1 MATQIQ
7 SVANELRRRLMSGA
21 YPPGERLLEVQLS
34 AELGASRTPVRLAF
48 VELAKGGLL
57 ERLAT
62 RGFRGK
68 AFDARALSDAID
80 VRGVLEGMA
89 ARVAAEHGLA
99 AAEDEALKACVEEG
113 RVLLRESSAQ
123 GAAIDAPRWIR
134 MNANFHAT
142 LVRAC
147 GNQALADALAQVSRL
162 PLAGAAALSL
172 HGVAP
177 TLERSFIERAQQDH
191 EDIVAAVRAREGARA
206 EALMREHARRSRDN
220 KRELLTGQR

>member
-7 SVANELRRRLMSGA
+7 SVANTLRQRLMSGA

-34 AELGASRTPVRLAF
+34 AELGASRTPIRLAF
-48 VELAKGGLL
+48 EELAKEGLL
-57 ERLAT
+57 ERLPT
-62 RGFRGK
+62 RGFRVK
-68 AFDARALSDAID
+68 AFDAKALSDAIE
-80 VRGVLEGMA
+80 VRGTLEGMA
-89 ARVAAEHGLA
+89 ARIASEHGLSSA
-99 AAEDEALKACVEEG
+99 DEAAP
-113 RVLLRESSAQ
+113 Q

-134 MNANFHAT
+134 MNAGFHAA

-191 EDIVAAVRAREGARA
+191 EDIVAAVRAREGTRA

-220 KRELLTGQR
+220 KRALLMGQR